1 MANSFNCEAYGKWI
15 LAGEHAVLRGCPA
28 LVFPLKNQKMILNY
42 TDNNSDLSIKLSGP
56 YGESLKL
63 LVWGI
68 IETVVEKLNIKRDML
83 KGEVLIESH
92 LPLGAG
98 LGASAALCVLMGRW
112 FSFLGY
118 VKANEIYEFSRSL
131 EDMFHGESSGV
142 DIAVA
147 LEGEAIEF
155 HRGGDRTPLEVNWNP
170 QWFLSSCGHIGVTNE
185 CVQQV
190 KNLYLKDP
198 SKSVLDKQM
207 KEAVLEAK
215 KALSMTSKEE
225 GLEMLGSAIKKAE
238 RCFTQWGLSKGELGE
253 HITSLYDQGAIAVKP
268 TGSGGGGYVLSLW
281 DSDPNDEQLIA
292 L

>member
-1 MANSFNCEAYGKWI
+1 MFTCEAYGKWI

-28 LVFPLKNQKMILNY
+28 LVFPLKHQKMILNY
-42 TDNNSDLSIKLSGP
+42 TQNDSDLSIKLSGP
-56 YGESLKL
+56 YGDSLKL

-68 IETVVEKLNIKRDML
+68 IETAVEKLNIKRDML
-83 KGEVLIESH
+83 KGDVSIESH

-112 FSFLGY
+112 FSHLGY
-118 VKANEIYEFSRSL
+118 VEPSEIYEFSRSL

-142 DIAVA
+142 DIAVS

-155 HRGGDRTPLEVNWNP
+155 YRGGDRTPLKVKWTP
-170 QWFLSSCGHIGVTNE
+170 HWYLSSCGHIGVTNE

-190 KNLYLKDP
+190 KKLYKNDP
-198 SKSVLDKQM
+198 SKIKLDEQM
-207 KEAVLEAK
+207 KEAVIEAK
-215 KALSMTSKEE
+215 QALCSDSKEE
-225 GLEMLGSAIKKAE
+225 GLVKLSKAIKKAE
-238 RCFTQWGLSKGELGE
+238 SCFQQWGLSMGELSE
-253 HITSLYDQGAIAVKP
+253 HITSLYNKGALAVKP

-281 DSDPNDEQLIA
+281 ESDPNDKQLMA